1 MKFINAGIELNV
13 FLICQMLF
21 AEQCHLRVLLVLIY
35 ISCAIYWHVLLQIL
49 ASVIGFVEND
59 FTA

>member
-13 FLICQMLF
+13 FLTCQMLF

-35 ISCAIYWHVLLQIL
+35 ISCAIYWYVLLQIRV
-49 ASVIGFVEND
+49 SVIGFCGE
-59 FTA
+59 